1 MTPLVLGCLA
11 VLLAGPAPRLLARV
25 PRTRRTPRAA
35 MLLWQSV
42 ALAAVLAAL
51 GAGVSLATDRAWQ
64 RDPGPG
70 ETFVAVAALV
80 VTGLVLARLLLSG
93 HRVGT
98 RLRSLRRHHRA
109 QVDLVARRDRDRAR
123 TGGRSV
129 LVLDHDLPV
138 AYCVPGMSGARV
150 VVSAGAVGRLSDVE
164 LDAVLAHERAHLRA
178 RHDLVLEAFS
188 AVHQAFPR
196 WVSSA
201 AALAEVRLLVEVLA
215 DRAAVR
221 AVDRQALGRA
231 LVELAGSRAA
241 GPGAGVTLGS
251 GVAGVDLVTR
261 VRLLAD
267 RGPHRVQ
274 AGLLIATAAALLAL
288 PTGFVVAPWLAGL
301 R

>member
-1 MTPLVLGCLA
+1 MTPLLLGVLA
-11 VLLAGPAPRLLARV
+11 VLLAGPVPWSLARV
-25 PRTRRTPRAA
+25 PRTRVTPRAA

-64 RDPGPG
+64 RDPDVGA
-70 ETFVAVAALV
+70 TVVAVVALL
-80 VTGLVLARLLLSG
+80 VTGLVLGRLLLSG
-93 HRVGT
+93 HRIGT
-98 RLRSLRRHHRA
+98 RLRALRRRHRE
-109 QVDLVARRDRDRAR
+109 QVDLVAQRDAAR
-123 TGGRSV
+123 SHGTSV

-138 AYCVPGMSGARV
+138 AYCVPGMARSRV
-150 VVSAGAVGRLSDVE
+150 VVSAGAVGRLSDDE

-188 AVHQAFPR
+188 ALHDAFPR

-201 AALAEVRLLVEVLA
+201 AALGEVRLLVEVLA

-221 AVDRQALGRA
+221 GAGPRHLGRA
-231 LVELAGSRAA
+231 LVELADGRAA
-241 GPGAGVTLGS
+241 GPGSGVTL
-251 GVAGVDLVTR
+251 AGGATGADLVTR

-267 RGPHRVQ
+267 RDRHRLQ
-274 AGLLIATAAALLAL
+274 AAVVLVLAVAVLAL

-301 R
+301 A

>member
-1 MTPLVLGCLA
+1 MTPLLLGTLA
-11 VLLAGPAPRLLARV
+11 VLLAGPVPALLARV
-25 PRTRRTPRAA
+25 VRTRRTPRAA

-51 GAGVSLATDRAWQ
+51 GAGASLATDRAWR
-64 RDPGPG
+64 RDPDLAA
-70 ETFVAVAALV
+70 TVVAGVALL
-80 VTGLVLARLLLSG
+80 VTGLVLGRLLLSG

-98 RLRSLRRHHRA
+98 RLRALRRHHRH
-109 QVDLVARRDRDRAR
+109 QVDLVARRDRAR
-123 TGGRSV
+123 DGGASV

-138 AYCVPGMSGARV
+138 AYCVPGMAGARV
-150 VVSAGAVGRLSDVE
+150 VVSAGAVGRLTEVE

-188 AVHQAFPR
+188 AVHDAFPR

-201 AALAEVRLLVEVLA
+201 AALGEVRLLVEVLA

-221 AVDRQALGRA
+221 SSDRKALGRA

-251 GVAGVDLVTR
+251 GAAGVDLVTR

-267 RGPHRVQ
+267 GGPHRVQ
-274 AGLLIATAAALLAL
+274 AAVLLVLAAAVLAV
-288 PTGFVVAPWLAGL
+288 PTGFVVAPWLLGL
-301 R
+301 S

>member
-1 MTPLVLGCLA
+1 MTTTPLVLGLLA
-11 VLLAGPAPRLLARV
+11 VLLAGPAPWLLARV
-25 PRTRRTPRAA
+25 PRLRVTPRAA

-51 GAGVSLATDRAWQ
+51 GAGVSLATDRAWR
-64 RDPGPG
+64 RDPDTGA
-70 ETFVAVAALV
+70 TTVAVVALV
-80 VTGLVLARLLLSG
+80 VTGLVLGRLLLSG

-98 RLRSLRRHHRA
+98 RLRALRRRHRA
-109 QVDLVARRDRDRAR
+109 QVDLVARRDQAR
-123 TGGRSV
+123 SGGRSV

-138 AYCVPGMSGARV
+138 AYCVPGMVGARV
-150 VVSAGAVGRLSDVE
+150 VVSAGAVGRLSDAE

-188 AVHQAFPR
+188 AVHHAFPR

-201 AALAEVRLLVEVLA
+201 AALGEVRLLVEVLA
-215 DRAAVR
+215 DRVAVR
-221 AVDRQALGRA
+221 AADRQALGRA

-267 RGPHRVQ
+267 ERPHRLQ
-274 AGLLIATAAALLAL
+274 ASAVLVVAVLLLAL
-288 PTGFVVAPWLAGL
+288 PTGFVVTPWLAAL
-301 R
+301 